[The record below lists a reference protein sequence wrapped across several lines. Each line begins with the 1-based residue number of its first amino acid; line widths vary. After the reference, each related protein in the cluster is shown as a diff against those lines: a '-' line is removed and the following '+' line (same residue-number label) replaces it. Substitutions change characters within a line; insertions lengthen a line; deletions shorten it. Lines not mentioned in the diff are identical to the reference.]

1 MLACGDSLTVMDSC
15 AAHPPGD
22 AGELERVIAALDH
35 LLPAEP
41 TQWPGGY
48 PGQVEL
54 ALIDAIVSIRTRYGQ
69 PHNGVRGQVALW
81 RTHRGEPADNLRVLA
96 ASDPT
101 QILSNKQHLTGG
113 LTKPQAIQAA
123 ATALVN
129 SGVITAADV
138 LARPDQARAAY
149 TGVTGLS
156 TVTFDYFLMLL
167 GTETVKP
174 DTWVLRYLHQVLD
187 RPVSTG
193 EASALLTNAAHRMGR
208 SPREVDHQVWLH
220 MRQTTA
226 ASPGGIGVSTRQPA
240 PAALELGSATV
251 ERSSGSP

>member
-1 MLACGDSLTVMDSC
+1 MS
-15 AAHPPGD
+15 
-22 AGELERVIAALDH
+22 
-35 LLPAEP
+35 
-41 TQWPGGY
+41 
-48 PGQVEL
+48 
-54 ALIDAIVSIRTRYGQ
+54 
-69 PHNGVRGQVALW
+69 RG
-81 RTHRGEPADNLRVLA
+81 
-96 ASDPT
+96 
-101 QILSNKQHLTGG
+101 I
-113 LTKPQAIQAA
+113 
-123 ATALVN
+123 
-129 SGVITAADV
+129 ITAADV

-251 ERSSGSP
+251 AHIHPSGPEPRRMDSWFRLMGRRASVHEWVLPSRREG